1 MAGVG
6 VSGVKPSVYGTK
18 ELVMQILGKY
28 VLRMPAGSNWAR
40 KVSKAEFGISG
51 VKTLSF
57 II

>member
-1 MAGVG
+1 
-6 VSGVKPSVYGTK
+6 
-18 ELVMQILGKY
+18 MQILGKY